1 MAPDGRVMATEVRT
15 ATRAATSEP
24 RVLFSVPGNRMAIF
38 EDRGVGFFVIGDGE
52 RFFVRQSAA
61 GLSLRLVRPWSLLL
75 RRADTARVTIRP

>member
-1 MAPDGRVMATEVRT
+1 
-15 ATRAATSEP
+15 
-24 RVLFSVPGNRMAIF
+24 MAIF

-52 RFFVRQSAA
+52 RFFVRQSPA